1 MDTPFRIIMLV
12 GLLGIIPIGLYHRIK
27 ANTDEKLDRQQEGW
41 FVLLTLRPIALIR
54 MIAMICWLCSP
65 ALLAWSAMPL
75 PLAIRW
81 FGVAVGVTAALL
93 LVWTFVTLGT
103 NITDT
108 VVTRREAFLVTNG
121 PYRWVRHPFYL
132 AFGLGVTA
140 DTLAT
145 ANWFLGITGL
155 ITFAVIVLRTK
166 REEENL
172 IARFGDEYRSYM
184 TRSGRFLP
192 FA

>member
-1 MDTPFRIIMLV
+1 MVCHASTTGDSLV
-12 GLLGIIPIGLYHRIK
+12 WR
-27 ANTDEKLDRQQEGW
+27 
-41 FVLLTLRPIALIR
+41 
-54 MIAMICWLCSP
+54 CS
-65 ALLAWSAMPL
+65 WCHCSA
-75 PLAIRW
+75 ATR
-81 FGVAVGVTAALL
+81 
-93 LVWTFVTLGT
+93 WTFVTLGT